1 MTFHNGKPFT
11 SEDVRFSFETIGA
24 EESTRNGSRVSM
36 ISAIE
41 TPDDR
46 TVVFTLASVFTPFLG
61 TLARIPIVPS
71 NVPYTV
77 GDTLRGRRSGP
88 GRTGSSRDPG
98 RPDSPRAV

>member
-24 EESTRNGSRVSM
+24 EESTSQWKPRVDDLGDRD
-36 ISAIE
+36 
-41 TPDDR
+41 PDDR

-77 GDTLRGRRSGP
+77 GDTYAADDRDRAVPVHRV
-88 GRTGSSRDPG
+88 DPG